1 MYPPQKHLQNEK
13 LKSLRAQAELIL
25 DNLMDRKPNLKRAL
39 IQTLLI
45 QVELIEAMKDP
56 EDPG

>member
-1 MYPPQKHLQNEK
+1 MYPPSKHPQNEK
-13 LKSLRAQAELIL
+13 LKSLKAQTELIL
-25 DNLMDRKPNLKRAL
+25 DNLMHRKPNLKRAL

-45 QVELIEAMKDP
+45 QVELMEAMKDP